1 MLSSKL
7 DINKK
12 ILYSAFFIF
21 PFGFITGPFLSD
33 FLLSIFGIYFLY
45 LTLKLNL
52 FHYYNNLFFKF
63 SILFFLFLIFSGL
76 LSNDIYSSLIDFGGP
91 IFYFRNFIF
100 IIGIIYFF
108 KSDIKYINILY
119 ISFLFVISF
128 VMFDAFFLL
137 IFGFNLFNMRTID
150 VNRLTGIFGE
160 EQILGHFLSYSFPI
174 LFTLYLLIKKQN
186 KINYFF
192 IFLFSLFVLLIAFIS
207 GDRTGFL
214 KLSLFIFFVG
224 ILITEYRK
232 FLIIFFIFLFGIIFA
247 FININEKSSIRFNNT
262 IDDISNNK
270 TFLPISPG
278 HEDLFLSGY
287 NLFKDYPIIG
297 AGPQMYRVLCN
308 TNPNYNINYTC
319 TSHVHNYYFQTMGEL
334 GIIGLFFLI
343 LLYLYLIRNI
353 YEYFKYSKKNY
364 PLMVINIHLLISFLP
379 IISHFN
385 FYNNWVNPLIAL
397 AFAIFL
403 FLIQKKDVT

>member
-128 VMFDAFFLL
+128 VMFDAFFQL

-174 LFTLYLLIKKQN
+174 LCALYLLKKQN

-192 IFLFSLFVLLIAFIS
+192 LFLFSLFVLLIAFIS

-232 FLIIFFIFLFGIIFA
+232 FLIVFFIFLFGIIFA

-278 HEDLFLSGY
+278 HEDLLSGY

-403 FLIQKKDVT
+403 FLNQNKDVT

>member
-128 VMFDAFFLL
+128 VMFDAFFQL

-174 LFTLYLLIKKQN
+174 LCTLYLLIKKQN

-192 IFLFSLFVLLIAFIS
+192 LFLFSLFVLLIAFIS

-232 FLIIFFIFLFGIIFA
+232 FLIVFFIFLFGIIFA